1 MNVTIYL
8 CDTSILRFEKM
19 NEGRKS
25 NNLNTVVIAIYGKYF
40 ETPYKNDLVVLLDIL
55 KKRQVEIVIYAP
67 FHDYLIS
74 EFDIKVDAKAVFR
87 SSGEVKHLANFM
99 LSLGGDGTFL
109 ESVAFVEESSIP
121 VLGINFGRLGFLAN
135 ISTEDV
141 DDAIDMLLTGKYS
154 IEKRS
159 LLQVVTNPN
168 PFVDYPYGLND
179 LTLQKKGTSMIT
191 VNAFIDD
198 EFLCTYWADG
208 LIVATPTGS
217 TAYSL
222 SVGGPIISPTL
233 SSLLIS
239 AIAPHNLTVRPFVIP
254 DTCTLRLEVTG
265 RSGEVLVSLDSYS
278 YTLNL
283 PLSLEVKKAPF
294 HIGVVNLQGA
304 NFYKTL
310 RNKLLWGAD
319 KRN

>member
-1 MNVTIYL
+1 MNDE
-8 CDTSILRFEKM
+8 C
-19 NEGRKS
+19 KS
-25 NNLNTVVIAIYGKYF
+25 QKLDKVVIAIYGKYL
-40 ETPYKNDLVVLLDIL
+40 ENPYKNDLVVLFDIL
-55 KKRQVEIVIYAP
+55 KKRQVEVVIYAP
-67 FHDYLIS
+67 FYDYLIS
-74 EFDIKVDAKAVFR
+74 EFNLEVATRAVFR
-87 SSGEVKHLANFM
+87 TSGEVKHLANFM

-109 ESVAFVEESSIP
+109 ESVAFVEDSCIP

-141 DDAIDMLLTGKYS
+141 DDAIDMLLSGKYGV
-154 IEKRS
+154 EKRS
-159 LLQVVTNPN
+159 LLQLVTDDN
-168 PFVDYPYGLND
+168 PFINFPFGLND
-179 LTLQKKGTSMIT
+179 FTIQKKGTSMIT
-191 VNAFIDD
+191 VNAFIDN

-208 LIVATPTGS
+208 IIVATPTGS

-222 SVGGPIISPTL
+222 SVGGPILSPSL

-254 DTCTLRLEVTG
+254 DSCTLRLEVTG
-265 RSGEVLVSLDSYS
+265 RSGEVLVSLDSHS

-283 PLSLEVKKAPF
+283 PLKIEVKKAPF
-294 HIGVVNLQGA
+294 HIGLVNLKGTH
-304 NFYKTL
+304 FYKTL

>member
-1 MNVTIYL
+1 MN
-8 CDTSILRFEKM
+8 DEH
-19 NEGRKS
+19 KS
-25 NNLNTVVIAIYGKYF
+25 NGQGKVVIAIYGKYLEAPF
-40 ETPYKNDLVVLLDIL
+40 KNDLVVLFDIL

-67 FHDYLIS
+67 FFDYLIS
-74 EFDIKVDAKAVFR
+74 ELNIEVTARAVFR
-87 SSGEVKHLANFM
+87 TSGEVKHLANFM

-109 ESVAFVEESSIP
+109 ESVAFVEESCIP

-135 ISTEDV
+135 ISTEDI
-141 DDAIDMLLTGKYS
+141 DDAIDMLLSGKFNV
-154 IEKRS
+154 EKRS
-159 LLQVVTNPN
+159 LLQVVTDQN
-168 PFVDYPYGLND
+168 PFISYPFGLND
-179 LTLQKKGTSMIT
+179 FTLQKKGTSMIT
-191 VNAFIDD
+191 VNAYIDD

-222 SVGGPIISPTL
+222 SVGGPIVSPSL
-233 SSLLIS
+233 SSFLLS

-254 DTCTLRLEVTG
+254 DSCTLKLEVTG
-265 RSGEVLVSLDSYS
+265 RSGEVLVSLDSHS
-278 YTLNL
+278 YTVNL

-294 HIGVVNLQGA
+294 HIGLVNLQGT

>member
-1 MNVTIYL
+1 MVENKQ
-8 CDTSILRFEKM
+8 SSSGGK
-19 NEGRKS
+19 
-25 NNLNTVVIAIYGKYF
+25 VVIAIYGKYLEAPF
-40 ETPYKNDLVVLLDIL
+40 KYDLNVLLEIL
-55 KKRQVEIVIYAP
+55 DKRQVDIVIYAP
-67 FHDYLIS
+67 FYEYLNA
-74 EFDIKVDAKAVFR
+74 EFNIKVNAKAVFR
-87 SSGEVKHLANFM
+87 SANEVKYLANFM

-109 ESVAFVEESSIP
+109 ESVAFVEDSNIP

-141 DDAIDMLLTGKYS
+141 DDAIHMLLNGEFTV
-154 IEKRS
+154 EKRS
-159 LLQVVTNPN
+159 LIQVVTGNN
-168 PFVDYPYGLND
+168 PFSNYPYGLND
-179 LTLQKKGTSMIT
+179 FTLQKKGTAMIT
-191 VNAFIDD
+191 VNAYIDD

-222 SVGGPIISPTL
+222 SVGGPILSPKL
-233 SSLLIS
+233 SSMVIS

-254 DTCTLRLEVTG
+254 DSSKLKLEATS
-265 RSGEVLVSLDSYS
+265 RSGEVLVSLDSHS
-278 YTLNL
+278 YTLGL
-283 PLSLEVKKAPF
+283 PLVVELKKAPF
-294 HIGVVNLQGA
+294 HTGVVNLNGS

>member
-1 MNVTIYL
+1 MNKGQANGTKI
-8 CDTSILRFEKM
+8 
-19 NEGRKS
+19 
-25 NNLNTVVIAIYGKYF
+25 VIAIYGKYIESPFKNELEVIF
-40 ETPYKNDLVVLLDIL
+40 EIFEKQQVDVV
-55 KKRQVEIVIYAP
+55 VYAP
-67 FHDYLIS
+67 FFDYLKT
-74 EFDIKVDAKAVFR
+74 EFNIKLSVKAVYR
-87 SSGEVKHLANFM
+87 TASEVKYLANYM

-109 ESVAFVEESSIP
+109 ESVAFVEDSNIP

-135 ISTEDV
+135 ISIEDV
-141 DDAIDMLLTGKYS
+141 DDAIHMLLSGEYY

-159 LLQVVTNPN
+159 LIQVVTNNN
-168 PFVDYPYGLND
+168 PFKSYPYGLND
-179 LTLQKKGTSMIT
+179 FTLQKKGTAMIT

-222 SVGGPIISPTL
+222 SVGGPILSPKL
-233 SSLLIS
+233 SSMVIS

-254 DTCTLRLEVTG
+254 DSCNLRLEATS
-265 RSGEVLVSLDSYS
+265 RSGEVLVSLDSHS

-283 PLSLEVKKAPF
+283 PLVVELKKAPF
-294 HIGVVNLQGA
+294 HLGVVNLNGA

>member
-1 MNVTIYL
+1 MMG
-8 CDTSILRFEKM
+8 DAQS
-19 NEGRKS
+19 S
-25 NNLNTVVIAIYGKYF
+25 NGGKVVIAIYGKYLEAPF
-40 ETPYKNDLVVLLDIL
+40 KNDLDVLFEILD
-55 KKRQVEIVIYAP
+55 KRQVDVVIYAP
-67 FHDYLIS
+67 FYDYLKS
-74 EFDIKVDAKAVFR
+74 EFNIKVSAKAVFR
-87 SSGEVKHLANFM
+87 TASEVKFLANFM

-109 ESVAFVEESSIP
+109 ESVAFVEDSNIP

-141 DDAIDMLLTGKYS
+141 DDAIHMLLNGDFYV
-154 IEKRS
+154 EKRS
-159 LLQVVTNPN
+159 LIQVVTSNN
-168 PFVDYPYGLND
+168 PFSKYPYGLND
-179 LTLQKKGTSMIT
+179 FTLQKKGTAMIT
-191 VNAFIDD
+191 VNAYIDD

-222 SVGGPIISPTL
+222 SVGGPILSPKL
-233 SSLLIS
+233 SSMVIS

-254 DTCTLRLEVTG
+254 DSCNLRLEATS
-265 RSGEVLVSLDSYS
+265 RSGDVLVSLDSHS
-278 YTLNL
+278 FTLNL
-283 PLSLEVKKAPF
+283 PLVVELKKAPF
-294 HIGVVNLQGA
+294 HLGVVNLHGS